1 MSDIKYFKINIE
13 LQGRR
18 KTLVVT
24 NDTLNKNIKSKMTT
38 DIELIYNGE
47 ILEDDDT
54 IGKSNIREEDTI
66 YAFYNTHNKKGTE
79 LIDIFQNI
87 IQTYTQNTEIPINHY
102 TNILTSIMNIQSDQ
116 NNIPLD
122 GNIINQYTNELD
134 ILSSLGFENRDEN
147 LLLLQLYNGNVDY
160 VANLL
165 LGIE

>member
-1 MSDIKYFKINIE
+1 
-13 LQGRR
+13 
-18 KTLVVT
+18 
-24 NDTLNKNIKSKMTT
+24 MTT

>member
-18 KTLVVT
+18 KTYVVT
-24 NDTLNKNIKSKMTT
+24 NDTLNKNIKNKMSP

-54 IGKSNIREEDTI
+54 IGKSNIRVDDTI
-66 YAFYNTHNKKGTE
+66 YAFYNTNNIKSIE

-87 IQTYTQNTEIPINHY
+87 IQSYTQNNEIPINHY
-102 TNILTSIMNIQSDQ
+102 TNIISSIMNIQSDQ
-116 NNIPLD
+116 NSLPLE
-122 GNIINQYTNELD
+122 NNNINQYTNELD

-147 LLLLQLYNGNVDY
+147 RLLLQLYNGNVDY